1 MASLAAPRGQCHE
14 AAVATLE
21 FYYDFVCPY
30 AYLASTQVEALARR
44 AGAQLVYRPLLLG
57 GLFRHLAGE
66 GYAPNQMNA
75 ARAKV
80 GKRDL
85 ERYAALYG
93 AALARPAEHPR
104 RTVLALRAALASG
117 DVARASHALF
127 KAYWGEGADVERP
140 EVVASALSRAGLDGA
155 LAVSRAE
162 QPEVKEALRAATAEA
177 AEAGVFGVP
186 SFRVVTED
194 GSELYWGQ
202 DRLAQVAAA
211 LTPDLGWPPDF
222 PTRRADVGGSTVHGG
237 GELEIELW
245 YDFSSPYAYLGW
257 CQLERIERETGA
269 RVRPRPFLLGAVLQQ
284 LGYAGAPILTFP
296 PAKQRYAGL
305 DLERTART
313 LGARYQFPSLFPL
326 RAVAPLRLAL
336 ASGEHLRPLSS
347 ALFEAYWADGQDIS
361 NEAVLREI
369 AARVG
374 VPEAAFEATQS
385 EPIKQALKAN
395 TDEALARGLCGAPSF
410 TVKDELFWGQ
420 DRVELLIDTVNRTG
434 SA

>member
-1 MASLAAPRGQCHE
+1 M
-14 AAVATLE
+14 ATLE

-44 AGAQLVYRPLLLG
+44 TGAQLVYRPLLLG

-80 GKRDL
+80 GERDL

-93 AALARPAEHPR
+93 VPLVRPAEHPR
-104 RTVLALRAALASG
+104 RTVLALRATLASG

-127 KAYWGEGADVERP
+127 KAYWGEGADVEQP
-140 EVVASALSRAGLDGA
+140 QVVAGALSAAGLDGA
-155 LAVSRAE
+155 GAVARSE
-162 QPEVKEALRAATAEA
+162 QAEVKEALRAATAEA

-186 SFRVVTED
+186 SFRVETQN
-194 GSELYWGQ
+194 GSEVHWGQ
-202 DRLAQVAAA
+202 DRLHQVATA
-211 LTPDLGWPPDF
+211 LEPGLSWPPDF
-222 PTRRADVGGSTVHGG
+222 PRGRGEDAAR
-237 GELEIELW
+237 ELEIELW

-284 LGYAGAPILTFP
+284 LGYAGAPVLSFP
-296 PAKQRYAGL
+296 PAKQRYVGT
-305 DLERTART
+305 DLERAARA
-313 LGARYQFPSLFPL
+313 LGVRYQFPSLFPL
-326 RAVAPLRLAL
+326 RAVTPLRLAL

-369 AARVG
+369 AGRVG

-385 EPIKQALKAN
+385 EAIKQALKAN

-410 TVKDELFWGQ
+410 TVGSELFWGQ
-420 DRVELLIDTVNRTG
+420 DRVDLLIDTVNRTAG
-434 SA
+434 A